1 MSRGLPNGWMHTT
14 RFFRRYAP
22 TTPFPRGPS
31 RRAVNTAL
39 MGWSA
44 GRAGGQKPKR
54 RLRAP

>member
-14 RFFRRYAP
+14 RLFRRYAP
-22 TTPFPRGPS
+22 ATPFPRVPP

-39 MGWSA
+39 MGRPT
-44 GRAGGQKPKR
+44 GGTGGQEPKR